1 MTVIQSDLCLSKLT
15 VISQILSNGHFG
27 HSKATVMWI
36 KMTVINEL
44 AVILATFILVENIT
58 QIKKIKMNEIIFK
71 NEGRSNNVKN
81 DEIENCS
88 RKCNF
93 AKCAPGNGYPF
104 CVGCDF

>member
-27 HSKATVMWI
+27 HSKATVMWT

-58 QIKKIKMNEIIFK
+58 QIKEIKMNEIIFK

-81 DEIENCS
+81 DEI
-88 RKCNF
+88 
-93 AKCAPGNGYPF
+93 
-104 CVGCDF
+104 